1 VSCNPFVALLA
12 AGRFSITRRFS
23 AASESSD
30 THKAFGY
37 LRVSGRAQQDGDGYP
52 RQRAA
57 IEAYAAANGLKI
69 VRWFEERM
77 TGTADGAAR
86 PRWVEMLAAILA
98 DGVKTIVI
106 ERLDRLARDIM
117 VQEHIVQDV
126 QRLCVDLASTCEP
139 DLCSNDPTRKLM
151 RQIMGAIAEYDR
163 CMIVLKLRAARQR
176 KKARTGRCEGA
187 KPYGSLPGEPD
198 VLARMKKMRAA
209 GAPLAHIA
217 ATLNAEGVGPRRG
230 ERWHALTVSRIV
242 GR

>member
-1 VSCNPFVALLA
+1 VALLA

-163 CMIVLKLRAARQR
+163 CMIVLKLRSARAHRRDTKRRGRRAQ
-176 KKARTGRCEGA
+176 ARRAMARPHRVEDRRALAPRRRGLIT
-187 KPYGSLPGEPD
+187 KP
-198 VLARMKKMRAA
+198 
-209 GAPLAHIA
+209 A
-217 ATLNAEGVGPRRG
+217 ATMS
-230 ERWHALTVSRIV
+230 SRSSWRSPICSS
-242 GR
+242 